1 MPTQILACKCTNEYQ
16 DRVYGVSMR
25 VHNHSPKVNQGTGG
39 WRCTVCKR
47 EQGKQ
52 KVEKK
57 AEPATDN
64 TKQGK
69 SKSKSKSKNKG
80 KKQK

>member
-16 DRVYGVSMR
+16 DRVYGAGMR
-25 VHNHSPKVNQGTGG
+25 LHNHSPKTSAGG

-47 EQGKQ
+47 EQTKAGEGKQ

-57 AEPATDN
+57 AEPADDS
-64 TKQGK
+64 TKQSK
-69 SKSKSKSKNKG
+69 SKSKSKSK
-80 KKQK
+80 KKK